1 MRVFIS
7 GRRLTVPF
15 PESGDVQE
23 FDVTEDLVLLINIGF
38 SVMWLVSA
46 IGNVANE
53 SNHTGGPGGAIA
65 N

>member
-38 SVMWLVSA
+38 SVM
-46 IGNVANE
+46 
-53 SNHTGGPGGAIA
+53 
-65 N
+65 